1 MNIKQVFPDTFDEH
15 MRMVGQ
21 GKIDISFSNPFVYV
35 GLAEPD
41 PSGPLPG
48 SWRSTETPDSGG

>member
-1 MNIKQVFPDTFDEH
+1 MST

-35 GLAEPD
+35 GLARTGSVRAFARVVEVYGRRQVQRGD
-41 PSGPLPG
+41 HHPG
-48 SWRSTETPDSGG
+48 G